1 MLRNIT
7 IKVKLLLLSIFTV
20 IGFVLLIMFTQ
31 NTISSIKKFAEI
43 KLKAQLLESHILEL
57 RKHEKDFLLRKDLKY
72 KASLDSKITEIEEEI
87 KVIKEFFI
95 EEKIDTS
102 NLDKFNTIVESYH
115 QNFTHLVET
124 QKIIGLT
131 PKDGLYGN
139 LRDSV
144 HQVQESAKKAK
155 DYELLSKVYELRKEE
170 KDFML
175 RRDLKYVESFKTKI
189 TALLQSFSST
199 NELSQIL
206 KKYEEDFLSLVNKE
220 VILGLKSDLG
230 IQGEMRKTVHET
242 ELSIQSLVS
251 EIDSF
256 IDSAT
261 ARLQQINLL
270 ISLLIIIIIVA
281 FSLYIGKNISQLIQ
295 TFQEGLLS
303 FFKYLNKEEKIA
315 KLIPIQ
321 TKDEIGVM
329 SSVVNDNIQKIQ
341 AGLEKDNEA
350 VNEALEIVEKAIKG
364 HLNLKLKKS
373 ASNPELKA
381 LADALNQMLNGI
393 KYNVDAI
400 SAVLKEFSNYKFVNT
415 VNTKNVEGD
424 MLELINNVNFLTKE
438 ISDLLKTS
446 LTIGIT
452 LDDASNK
459 LINNVEKLN
468 QSSNEAAAS
477 LEETAAA
484 LEEITS
490 TIVNNSDNVTKMS
503 HFAQELTQSA
513 KNGQALAQNTTT
525 AMDEITEQVS
535 AISEAITVIDQIA
548 FQTNILSLNAA
559 VEAAT
564 AGEAGKGFAVVAQ
577 EVRNLAS
584 RSAEAAREIKTLV
597 ENATSKTAQGKTISA
612 NMIEG
617 YKGLLE
623 NINQSTQMIVEITNA
638 SKEQEAGI
646 TQINDA
652 VTQLDQQTQQN
663 ASIASQTHDIAMQT
677 DTIAKDIVA
686 DANKKEFIGKNEA
699 SIAKGHTTSKTKDTQ
714 RVKKDENISST
725 NQQVTSK
732 ETIWETF

>member
-1 MLRNIT
+1 MLKNMK
-7 IKVKLLLLSIFTV
+7 IKSKLLMLAAFSIFCLLSLI
-20 IGFVLLIMFTQ
+20 LL
-31 NTISSIKKFAEI
+31 NERTIHNLMHLNEI
-43 KLKAQLLESHILEL
+43 KMSVEQLESRILGL
-57 RKHEKDFLLRKDLKY
+57 RKQEKDFLLRKELKY
-72 KASLDSKITEIEEEI
+72 KDNFDKIVTDINKDVQFIESFYIQNSVETKEIESFKLI
-87 KVIKEFFI
+87 IQ
-95 EEKIDTS
+95 
-102 NLDKFNTIVESYH
+102 SY
-115 QNFTHLVET
+115 QNYFDQLVNI
-124 QKIIGLT
+124 QQLIGLT
-131 PKDGLYGN
+131 HENGLYGS
-139 LRDSV
+139 LRQSV
-144 HQVQESAKKAK
+144 HKVQEGAKETNNF
-155 DYELLSKVYELRKEE
+155 ELLSKIYELRKEE

-175 RRDLKYVESFKTKI
+175 RSDLKYVESFTSKI
-189 TALLQSFSST
+189 NTLLQVNSVPD
-199 NELSQIL
+199 IL
-206 KKYEEDFLSLVNKE
+206 KQYLQEYKKDFLALVEKMTE
-220 VILGLKSDLG
+220 LGLKSDLG
-230 IQGEMRKTVHET
+230 INGQMRET
-242 ELSIQSLVS
+242 IHQTEDRIQNLVD
-251 EIDSF
+251 EIDTYIVAS
-256 IDSAT
+256 T
-261 ARLQQINLL
+261 KQTETINLVV
-270 ISLLIIIIIVA
+270 SALIILIIFFFI
-281 FSLYIGKNISQLIQ
+281 LYISRNINQLL
-295 TFQEGLLS
+295 TNFQEGLLT
-303 FFKYLNKEEKIA
+303 FFKYLNKEEAEA
-315 KLIPIQ
+315 KLIPIVS
-321 TKDEIGVM
+321 KDEFGIMAG
-329 SSVVNDNIQKIQ
+329 VVNENIEKIQ
-341 AGLEKDNEA
+341 VGLLKDNEA
-350 VNEALEIVEKAIKG
+350 VNEALNVVEQAIKG
-364 HLNLKLKKS
+364 HLDVRLHKVAN
-373 ASNPELKA
+373 NPELKA
-381 LADALNQMLNGI
+381 LSDALNKMLNGI
-393 KYNVDAI
+393 KHNVDSI
-400 SAVLKEFSNYKFVNT
+400 SKVLKEFSNYKFINT
-415 VNTKNVEGD
+415 IDDNGLEGD
-424 MLELINNVNFLTKE
+424 MLELIKSVNFLTKE

-699 SIAKGHTTSKTKDTQ
+699 SIAKGYTTSKTKDTQ